1 MYAFAVA
8 VGSKH
13 IWCYQPHGRR
23 FSCASLFI
31 LHCFRR
37 RLFCLWNT
45 CVSRPLRQEWGEG
58 TAGEWQREQGGER
71 ADWDRW
77 TPWTL
82 QGDCL
87 PQNIARKGTRDMCP
101 SGCQVMAGVGGQC
114 WGGQRVSMRTWFMH
128 PCCLH
133 CHLKGQLS
141 SWGAEMPWT
150 VSLLKKGS
158 KRELCSWLG
167 QGQQQNFYRNCVIL
181 SSEQSMLFT
190 WDKLANVDGKFLF

>member
-1 MYAFAVA
+1 MYTFAVA

-23 FSCASLFI
+23 FSCASLFT

-37 RLFCLWNT
+37 RSFCLWNT

-87 PQNIARKGTRDMCP
+87 SQNIARKGTRDTCP
-101 SGCQVMAGVGGQC
+101 SDCQVMAGVGGQC
-114 WGGQRVSMRTWFMH
+114 WGGRRVSMRTRFMH
-128 PCCLH
+128 LAVFIVTSKASFPAEGQKCHEQCL
-133 CHLKGQLS
+133 CWRRGQRGNSAADLVKVS
-141 SWGAEMPWT
+141 SRISIGT
-150 VSLLKKGS
+150 VSFCL
-158 KRELCSWLG
+158 
-167 QGQQQNFYRNCVIL
+167 
-181 SSEQSMLFT
+181 
-190 WDKLANVDGKFLF
+190 